1 MSSTAKKKT
10 KSSYRKSKQATRR
23 KNLLGNA
30 EKIKREVKSQKGIDL
45 VEIREGVNITTN
57 SIPNFP
63 DLSYN
68 ITFTPS
74 GESIQ
79 FTRTV
84 NTTLVNNAIAAPTTF
99 DMSGLK

>member
-1 MSSTAKKKT
+1 M
-10 KSSYRKSKQATRR
+10 YQM
-23 KNLLGNA
+23 KNCL
-30 EKIKREVKSQKGIDL
+30 
-45 VEIREGVNITTN
+45 NITTN